1 MLKPSFVKELD
12 QKTEKNIVVSVRD
25 AMAHSAMVGS
35 TEQYLGAYG
44 LFLKASTLQIGI
56 LSALPPLFAAFCQLF
71 SLRALENTK
80 SRKFLIISGSKL
92 QALVFIPIILLP
104 FLFDT
109 SEEAVPVLIFSV
121 LFYYGTFGFTVPVWN
136 SLIGDLIPAEYRGRF
151 FGLRNQR
158 MGFCTFLAM
167 MLAGGILEF
176 FSQHNLTS
184 WGFFCI
190 FALAGI
196 YKLISAYWVNRYDDP
211 EYLSKKEAY
220 FSFWQFVSRIRYAN
234 FTRFVFFAA
243 TIQGAAA
250 FSAPYFPI
258 YFLDVLKM
266 SYGEFTLV
274 MATPTITQV
283 ITLQN
288 WGKLVERFGSKK
300 ILTFCSFGVAINP
313 ILWLISSELWF
324 ALLIQI
330 FSGFVWSGF
339 NLAVSTFLFDAVTPA
354 KRARCCAYQAVIQAL
369 FVLFGSLA
377 GAFLVEK
384 IPPKINLILFY
395 WEPLSP
401 FLLIFL
407 ISGLV
412 RLLSAVIYRELFK
425 EVREVEKA
433 KATDL
438 LFHFFPIT
446 EAMDQIQVGFLSRK
460 KKKEKGNLEK

>member
-1 MLKPSFVKELD
+1 MLKSSFVKELD
-12 QKTEKNIVVSVRD
+12 PNTEKNIVVSVRD

-71 SLRALENTK
+71 SLKALENTK
-80 SRKFLIISGSKL
+80 SRRFLIVSGSRL
-92 QALVFIPIILLP
+92 QALIFIPIMLLP

-109 SEEAVPVLIFSV
+109 YEEAVPVLIFSV
-121 LFYYGTFGFTVPVWN
+121 LFYHGTFGFTVPVWN
-136 SLIGDLIPAEYRGRF
+136 SLIGDLIPADYRGRF

-158 MGFCTFLAM
+158 MGLCTFLAM
-167 MLAGGILEF
+167 ILAGGILDF
-176 FSQHNLTS
+176 FSKHNLTA

-190 FALAGI
+190 FVLAGI
-196 YKLISAYWVNRYDDP
+196 YKLISVYWVNRYDDP
-211 EYLSKKEAY
+211 EYISKKEAY
-220 FSFWQFVSRIRYAN
+220 FSFWQFISRIGYAN

-243 TIQGAAA
+243 TIQGIAA
-250 FSAPYFPI
+250 FSAPYFAI

-266 SYGEFTLV
+266 TYAEFTLV
-274 MATPTITQV
+274 MATPTIIQI

-288 WGKLVERFGSKK
+288 WGRLVERFGSKK
-300 ILTFCSFGVAINP
+300 ILTVCSFGVAINP
-313 ILWLISSELWF
+313 ILWLISSQLWV

-354 KRARCCAYQAVIQAL
+354 KRARCCAYQSLIQAV
-369 FVLFGSLA
+369 FVLLGSLA
-377 GAFLVEK
+377 GAFLVER
-384 IPPKINLILFY
+384 IPPKINFIIFD

-407 ISGLV
+407 LSGIF
-412 RLLSAVIYRELFK
+412 RLIAAIVYRQLFK
-425 EVREVEKA
+425 EVREVETA
-433 KATDL
+433 KASDL

-446 EAMDQIQVGFLSRK
+446 EAMDQIQIGFLSRK
-460 KKKEKGNLEK
+460 KKEKEHPKK